1 VMKIKDIYDMAI
13 AEGKKKDPRGIKGV
27 SGEINR
33 LKSDYNELSSE
44 EKKSFDSERFFNPY
58 ADTRL
63 LFGDTS
69 KEVKVVMLG
78 IDVDVGEV
86 LLADKLKEKGQRIDL
101 LMSHHPSGKAL
112 ANLHNVMMM
121 QSDIT
126 NIMGVPI
133 NVAEALMEKRIKQ
146 VERRV
151 HPSNHMRA
159 VDAARLLEI
168 PFMCVHTPADNHVVW
183 YLQNLFDKKKPETL
197 KGVLSI
203 LKNIPEYR
211 QAEQNNAGP
220 KIYVGNP
227 KKRAGRV
234 FVDMTGGTEGSRE
247 IIEKLQQAGVGT
259 LVGMHFSEDHVK
271 EAEKHNINMVVAGHI
286 SSDNIGLNL
295 LLDSLQKKSKF
306 RVIACS
312 GFYRHERK

>member
-1 VMKIKDIYDMAI
+1 MKIKDIYDMAI

-33 LKSDYNELSSE
+33 LKAEYEELSSE
-44 EKKSFDSERFFNPY
+44 EKKRFDSERFSNPY

-63 LFGDTS
+63 LFGDPS
-69 KEVKVVMLG
+69 KEVKAVMVG
-78 IDVDVGEV
+78 IDIEVGEV
-86 LLADKLKEKGQRIDL
+86 LLADKLKEKGRRIDL
-101 LMSHHPSGKAL
+101 LISHHPKGKAL

-146 VERRV
+146 VERGV
-151 HPSNHMRA
+151 HPANHMRA

-168 PFMCVHTPADNHVVW
+168 PFMCVHTPADNHVVR
-183 YLQNLFDKKKPETL
+183 YLQNLFDTKKPETL
-197 KGVLSI
+197 KDVLSI

-211 QAEQNNAGP
+211 EAEQNNAGP
-220 KIYVGNP
+220 KVYVGNP

-234 FVDMTGGTEGSRE
+234 FVDMTGGTEGSKE
-247 IIEKLQQAGVGT
+247 IVEKLQQAGIGT

-306 RVIACS
+306 RVLACS